1 MALLLR
7 LKQQMEGTTMVIIQI
22 LPIHIISMILLEG
35 VVTMLVMVQII
46 GKLVTH
52 TLYKTILQL
61 VGHMEQVGQETK

>member
-1 MALLLR
+1 
-7 LKQQMEGTTMVIIQI
+7 MVIIQI